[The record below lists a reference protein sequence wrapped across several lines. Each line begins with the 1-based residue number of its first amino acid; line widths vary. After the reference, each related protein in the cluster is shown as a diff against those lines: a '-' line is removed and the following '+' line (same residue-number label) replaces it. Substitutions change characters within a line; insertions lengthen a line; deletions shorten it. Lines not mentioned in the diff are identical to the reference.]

1 MWVFYIHTGN
11 RKSKRA
17 TSLTPKKGYQFG
29 LHFGSF
35 AVIKMRITFPKN
47 TPSNRSSP
55 VVRQNIFMGFYA
67 FVVFFFSV
75 FGWRRFINSLVACP
89 LPYSGSPFQ
98 TELFRHI
105 LLHVTHRLAF
115 ACASLL
121 DLQNFWIFLQSFDGF
136 FSFLV
141 WFLCMLYLI
150 FCIFFWLCNF
160 CGGIFWGIL
169 FIFRVFRVQ

>member
-55 VVRQNIFMGFYA
+55 VVRQNIFMGFYV
-67 FVVFFFSV
+67 FVVFFF
-75 FGWRRFINSLVACP
+75 FG
-89 LPYSGSPFQ
+89 
-98 TELFRHI
+98 
-105 LLHVTHRLAF
+105 
-115 ACASLL
+115 
-121 DLQNFWIFLQSFDGF
+121 
-136 FSFLV
+136 
-141 WFLCMLYLI
+141 
-150 FCIFFWLCNF
+150 FWLAAIYKFTC
-160 CGGIFWGIL
+160 CMPLALFWL
-169 FIFRVFRVQ
+169 PVSDRTF